1 MTRPLPSALE
11 TAVDEPVVRPFSV
24 LLIDLPDPVYVFS
37 GLGQLVFDD
46 ADGVTAGMDR
56 RGQDRRDRHGRRDD
70 GRQRDRDPSDPV
82 RCAEPSF
89 ATTSTTDQQAVR
101 GVKFDYG
108 IGVFNETFS
117 SVDAVAWLHRYRL
130 DQYKITD
137 AGATLSVEVTGES
150 RSIDQRRPA
159 IKRFTDE
166 YQQRMHPG
174 DRFFEY
180 VPQMSRC
187 RSCGTKAEQ
196 SARRSAATLPAAR
209 PATGATSSTR
219 FKAHPIGRSSGLGT
233 PLRRAAAERVKTVT
247 GSQTSGPSSA
257 AARARGAR
265 RRRFTGG
272 SGSRTSRTQ

>member
-1 MTRPLPSALE
+1 MTRPLPPALE
-11 TAVDEPVVRPFSV
+11 SAVDEPVVRPFSV

-37 GLGQLVFDD
+37 GLDQLVFDD
-46 ADGVTAGMDR
+46 ADGVTRTWIGAGEIGAIDTV
-56 RGQDRRDRHGRRDD
+56 GESTD
-70 GRQRDRDPSDPV
+70 GSATGIRVTLFGVPSQFQMLDGTWV
-82 RCAEPSF
+82 GDYL
-89 ATTSTTDQQAVR
+89 DQQAVR

-137 AGATLSVEVTGES
+137 AGATLTVEVTGES

-180 VPQMSRC
+180 VPQMVEVSILWDR
-187 RSCGTKAEQ
+187 GEQ
-196 SARRSAATLPAAR
+196 SAAPVGGNTA
-209 PATGATSSTR
+209 
-219 FKAHPIGRSSGLGT
+219 
-233 PLRRAAAERVKTVT
+233 
-247 GSQTSGPSSA
+247 
-257 AARARGAR
+257 
-265 RRRFTGG
+265 GG
-272 SGSRTSRTQ
+272 SAGNWRNKLDPI